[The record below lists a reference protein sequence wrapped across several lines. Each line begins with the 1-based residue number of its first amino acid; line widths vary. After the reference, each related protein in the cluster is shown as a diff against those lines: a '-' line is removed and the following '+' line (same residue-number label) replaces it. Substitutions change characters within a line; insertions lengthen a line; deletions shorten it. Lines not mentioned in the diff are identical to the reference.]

1 MEDGERGGGGCGGR
15 RTSSAAKFKVNNNV
29 QLKPAALRPFQN
41 DRAIEILAGTRSDGA
56 RGTVC
61 YSEP

>member
-1 MEDGERGGGGCGGR
+1 MEDGEGEEGGR

-56 RGTVC
+56 GGCVC
-61 YSEP
+61 YGEP